1 MLKAKINVG
10 KSLVTFFLTNGK
22 TWSEVFEGRATLNE
36 DNEVYIEEPHARID
50 NELAEYTSI
59 WTEFEGHTIV
69 IPTAQIVYASV
80 CNPEPFVVELTVP
93 DTTTYYWDK
102 GCLEKLTEEELTEHV
117 SVEAIPAAEYRSDDA
132 PDFPAAPP
140 LPKDNDNSLAWTWCA
155 LAVATL
161 GALIYAILTK
171 L

>member
-22 TWSEVFEGRATLNE
+22 TWSDVFEGQATLND
-36 DNEVYIEEPHARID
+36 DNEIYIEEPHARID
-50 NELAEYTSI
+50 NELSEYTSI

-80 CNPEPFVVELTVP
+80 CKPEPFIVELTVP
-93 DTTTYYWDK
+93 DDATYYWNK
-102 GCLEKLTEEELTEHV
+102 GRTEALTAEERAELIDIDTV
-117 SVEAIPAAEYRSDDA
+117 LPAEYCSEA
-132 PDFPAAPP
+132 EPDFPVVPP
-140 LPKDNDNSLAWTWCA
+140 MPEDNAGNLDWAWCA
-155 LAVATL
+155 LAVAAL